1 MLVPCVIY
9 IAACSD
15 SGWGGAY
22 WEFSHISYFLAP
34 YTSSSLSQNS
44 WLPKSTY
51 FSLEIY
57 FWVCFFFK
65 RCPSLLYHEVSE
77 LESRMITP
85 NYWMFAILSQFIP
98 SSYTLVAARRWN
110 WGNISTWA
118 IKIIPCR
125 PFQLLL
131 SFQTTSVQDVKV
143 FSTFHIKQWN
153 AVHRTE

>member
-51 FSLEIY
+51 FILEIY

-85 NYWMFAILSQFIP
+85 NNWMFAILSQFIP

-143 FSTFHIKQWN
+143 ISTFHIN
-153 AVHRTE
+153 EMLYRTE

>member
-34 YTSSSLSQNS
+34 YTSSLSQNS

-77 LESRMITP
+77 LESHMITHNNWIDVCYFVP
-85 NYWMFAILSQFIP
+85 IYPLIV
-98 SSYTLVAARRWN
+98 YTGGCKTVELGKHLN
-110 WGNISTWA
+110 LGNKDNSVQAISTVA
-118 IKIIPCR
+118 
-125 PFQLLL
+125 L
-131 SFQTTSVQDVKV
+131 
-143 FSTFHIKQWN
+143 FSDDFRTRCKSHFHFSHQWN
-153 AVHRTE
+153 AV